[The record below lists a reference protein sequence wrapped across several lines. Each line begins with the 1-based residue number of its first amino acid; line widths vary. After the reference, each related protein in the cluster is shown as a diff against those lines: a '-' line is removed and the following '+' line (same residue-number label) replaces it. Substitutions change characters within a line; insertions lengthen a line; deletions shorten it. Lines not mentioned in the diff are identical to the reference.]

1 MKIKNTFIIITGAI
15 ISLMGIFLF
24 PLIAQGV
31 SITLNDGTV
40 INLPDTE
47 ETEEFELSQW
57 IEKEIKKKDFLSYT
71 LDISYLSPDQQKE
84 IIKYIK
90 GRADQIYLIGQYSR
104 LIEEMNVLK
113 ALALAREEDDLL
125 AESLY
130 YQGRA
135 WYRQGKDDD
144 ARQVLLQ
151 ALEKYE
157 ALQDNSGIMKVY
169 ITLAGVY
176 QSYQDLAKSE
186 EYAQKAQ
193 SLAEQLQDI
202 SGEASTSLSFG
213 IISFY
218 RGDLEKAE
226 KYFLDSCDL
235 ATQAENVEINAL
247 SLNNLAYVY
256 IERGDYQKAQQVCE
270 SSLQVSLENGFK
282 CGEFAVKLSLAR
294 IYHEVWGDSN
304 KALQYLIDGQRLA
317 REMELGYQE
326 AWVLNNMGII
336 YLDRGD
342 FENAKKV
349 LEEAEEL
356 IQLYDMPGDIG
367 VYTNLGSLYLQTNDL
382 KKAENYITRVLRLA
396 TTLNYPLS
404 VADAWMNLGVVYNNE
419 ERYKDALAAYTEAM
433 KIYEE
438 LNISPRIAALMN
450 NIASLNQHQGN
461 LELALE
467 GQLEA
472 LRIHQELSMPFD
484 LALDYGNLGTI
495 YLDLKD
501 VVKSEEY
508 FKKGL
513 KLAQK
518 LNYSYMIWYCQTGLG
533 QILLEQGKRE
543 ESLTYFKQAIDI
555 LEGLR
560 EKLTSSEM
568 KRGFFENKLLAYDLT
583 IEVLWDLGRFEEAF
597 NYTER
602 ARARSFLDI
611 LGGTMLKV
619 KDEDEEMVNHLQD
632 LETRISSLQE
642 KERQER
648 AKSAEEQNTV
658 YLEELQKILKKL
670 QQSYFQVKEDLNHYS
685 PEVASL
691 VTINPLTLDKV
702 RGILDKK
709 TILLDYYITGDR
721 ILVWVVE
728 QEGIKTKEI
737 NIKDINLNEKVD
749 EARKAFT
756 ATEEDYKYQKI
767 CKELYQIL
775 FAQIKPLT
783 GNKTTIGIIP
793 HRSLFYLPFQALMT
807 EDGKFLVDSYN
818 LFYIPSASVYS
829 YCLGKN
835 RGNQESYL
843 GFGNPSFEGENL
855 PPLPLSAEEVKIVA
869 PIFSFNN
876 VFVDKDATETKFKE
890 ICSNFDVIH
899 LSTHGLADDKRP
911 LFSVIC
917 LAKDE
922 QNDGEIRAYEVFSLN
937 LKANLVVLG
946 ACQTGLG
953 KLSEAEGL
961 VGLVRSFLY
970 AGTPTVIASLWS
982 VFDRPTMELFIKFFR
997 YWKQEGMTKVEALGR
1012 AQRELAEEY
1021 GLPVCWAGFIL
1032 IGDGR

>member
-1 MKIKNTFIIITGAI
+1 M
-15 ISLMGIFLF
+15 LLLVLF
-24 PLIAQGV
+24 PLLSQAQGI
-31 SITLNDGTV
+31 SIILNDGTL
-40 INLPDTE
+40 ISLPDTE
-47 ETEEFELSQW
+47 FEPSLW
-57 IEKEIKKKDFLSYT
+57 VENEIKKKDFLSYS
-71 LDISYLSPDQQKE
+71 LDITSLSPEQQKE
-84 IIKYIK
+84 VIKYIK
-90 GRADQIYLIGQYSR
+90 DRANQIYLIGQYSR

-113 ALALAREEDDLL
+113 ALALSTGNDNLFAD
-125 AESLY
+125 SLY

-135 WYRQGKDDD
+135 WYRQGKDDN
-144 ARQVLLQ
+144 AQQVLLQ

-169 ITLAGVY
+169 ITLAGIY

-186 EYAQKAQ
+186 EYAQLAYQ
-193 SLAEQLQDI
+193 LAEQLQDT
-202 SGEASTSLSFG
+202 SGKASTFLSFG

-282 CGEFAVKLSLAR
+282 CGEFAAKLSLAR
-294 IYHEVWGDSN
+294 LSHEAWGDSN
-304 KALQYLIDGQRLA
+304 QALQYLIDGQGLA

-326 AWVLNNMGII
+326 SWVLNNMGII

-342 FENAKKV
+342 FENARKV

-356 IQLYDMPGDIG
+356 IQLYNMPGDIG
-367 VYTNLGSLYLQTNDL
+367 VYTNLGSLFLQTNDL

-396 TTLNYPLS
+396 TNLNYPLTI
-404 VADAWMNLGVVYNNE
+404 ADAWMNLGVVYNNE
-419 ERYKDALAAYTEAM
+419 ERYKDALAAYNEAM
-433 KIYEE
+433 KIYEK
-438 LNISPRIAALMN
+438 LNIQPRIAALMN
-450 NIASLNQHQGN
+450 NIASLNQHQGS

-467 GQLEA
+467 SQLEA
-472 LRIHQELSMPFD
+472 LRIHQELNMPFD

-495 YLDLKD
+495 YLDMKE
-501 VVKSEEY
+501 VTKSEEY
-508 FKKGL
+508 FKKSL
-513 KLAQK
+513 ELAQK
-518 LNYSYMIWYCQTGLG
+518 LNYSQMIWYCQTGLG
-533 QILLEQGKRE
+533 RILLEQGKRE
-543 ESLTYFKQAIDI
+543 ESLVYFKQAIDI

-560 EKLTSSEM
+560 EKLTSAEM

-611 LGGTMLKV
+611 LGGTILKV
-619 KDEDEEMVNHLQD
+619 KDEDKEMVNRLQD
-632 LETRISSLQE
+632 LETRIVSLQE

-648 AKSAEEQNTV
+648 AKPVEEQNTA
-658 YLEELQKILKKL
+658 YLEELQKILEKL
-670 QQSYFQVKEDLNHYS
+670 QQSYLQVKEDLNYYS

-702 RGILDKK
+702 K
-709 TILLDYYITGDR
+709 TVLGEEIIFLDYYITGDR

-737 NIKDINLNEKVD
+737 SIKDINLNKKVE

-756 ATEEDYKYQKI
+756 DAKGEYDYQKI
-767 CKELYQIL
+767 CEELYRIL
-775 FAQIKPLT
+775 FTPVKTLI

-793 HRSLFYLPFQALMT
+793 HRSLFYLPFQALKG
-807 EDGKFLVDSYN
+807 EDGFLVDQYN
-818 LFYIPSASVYS
+818 LFYVPSASVYS

-843 GFGNPSFEGENL
+843 GFGNPSFEGKDL
-855 PPLPLSAEEVKIVA
+855 PSLPLSAEEVKIA
-869 PIFSFNN
+869 AQNFPYND
-876 VFVDKDATETKFKE
+876 VFIDKEATETKFKE
-890 ICSNFDVIH
+890 ICSDFDVIH
-899 LSTHGLADDKRP
+899 LSTHGLADDQRP
-911 LFSVIC
+911 LYSIIC

-922 QNDGEIRAYEVFSLN
+922 QNNGEVRAYEVFSLD
-937 LKANLVVLG
+937 LKANLVALG
-946 ACQTGLG
+946 ACETGLG

-961 VGLVRSFLY
+961 IGLVRSFLY

-982 VFDRPTMELFIKFFR
+982 VYDRPTMELFINFFK
-997 YWKQEGMTKVEALGR
+997 YWKKEGMSKVEALGR
-1012 AQRELAEEY
+1012 AQRELAKEY
-1021 GLPVCWAGFIL
+1021 GLPVAWAGFIM
-1032 IGDGR
+1032 IGDYR

>member
-1 MKIKNTFIIITGAI
+1 MVKKKNFCFTIFGIVIILTGI
-15 ISLMGIFLF
+15 ILF
-24 PLIAQGV
+24 SSFAQELK
-31 SITLNDGTV
+31 ITLNDGTI
-40 INLPDTE
+40 INLPVI
-47 ETEEFELSQW
+47 EFEPSSW
-57 IEKEIKKKDFLSYT
+57 VENEIEKKDFSHYTFDVSTLSFE
-71 LDISYLSPDQQKE
+71 QQKE
-84 IIKYIK
+84 VSDYI
-90 GRADQIYLIGQYSR
+90 RSRIDQIYLTGQYSR
-104 LIEEMNVLK
+104 LIEEMNILK
-113 ALALAREEDDLL
+113 ALALSQSNDDLL

-144 ARQVLLQ
+144 AHQVILQ

-157 ALQDNSGIMKVY
+157 NLEDNQGIMRAY
-169 ITLAGVY
+169 ITLAGIY
-176 QSYQDLAKSE
+176 QGYQDLNKSE
-186 EYAQKAQ
+186 EYAQFAYQ
-193 SLAEQLQDI
+193 LAEELQDV
-202 SGEASTSLSFG
+202 SGKASSFLNFG

-226 KYFLDSCDL
+226 KYFLDSYNL
-235 ATQAENVEINAL
+235 ATQVENVEISAL

-256 IERGDYQKAQQVCE
+256 VERGNYQKAQQVCE
-270 SSLQVSLENGFK
+270 SSLKVSLEAGFK

-294 IYHEVWGDSN
+294 LYHESWGDSN

-317 REMELGYQE
+317 REMDLGYQE

-336 YLDRGD
+336 YLDKGD

-404 VADAWMNLGVVYNNE
+404 IADAWMNLGVVYNNE
-419 ERYKDALAAYTEAM
+419 ERYKDALVAYTEAM
-433 KIYEE
+433 KIYEK
-438 LNISPRIAALMN
+438 LNIPPRVAALMN
-450 NIASLNQHQGN
+450 NIASLNQHQGS
-461 LELALE
+461 LELALKS
-467 GQLEA
+467 QLEA
-472 LRIHQELSMPFD
+472 LRIHQELNMPFD

-513 KLAQK
+513 ELAQK
-518 LNYSYMIWYCQTGLG
+518 LNYSHMIWYCQTGLG
-533 QILLEQGKRE
+533 RILLEQGKRE
-543 ESLTYFKQAIDI
+543 ESLVYFKEAIDI

-560 EKLTSSEM
+560 EKLTSTEM

-619 KDEDEEMVNHLQD
+619 KDEDEEMVSHLQD

-648 AKSAEEQNTV
+648 AKPAEEQNTA

-691 VTINPLTLDKV
+691 VTINPLNLNKV
-702 RGILDKK
+702 RGILDKEI
-709 TILLDYYITGDR
+709 ILLDYYITGDR

-756 ATEEDYKYQKI
+756 ATEEDYEYQKI

-793 HRSLFYLPFQALMT
+793 HRSLFYLPFQALMM
-807 EDGKFLVDSYN
+807 EDGKFLVDRYN

-855 PPLPLSAEEVKIVA
+855 ASLPLSVEEVKIVA
-869 PIFSFNN
+869 PIFPSNE
-876 VFVDKDATETKFKE
+876 VFVDKEATETKFKE
-890 ICSNFDVIH
+890 ICSNFDIIH
-899 LSTHGLADDKRP
+899 LSTHGLADDQRP

-917 LAKDE
+917 LSKDE

-997 YWKQEGMTKVEALGR
+997 YWKQEGISKVEALGR

>member
-1 MKIKNTFIIITGAI
+1 MIKKKNFRLVILGIVIILA
-15 ISLMGIFLF
+15 GIFLF
-24 PLIAQGV
+24 SLLAQGV

-47 ETEEFELSQW
+47 FEPSRW
-57 IEKEIKKKDFLSYT
+57 VEKEIEKKDFLSYT
-71 LDISYLSPDQQKE
+71 LDITFLSTEQQKE

-90 GRADQIYLIGQYSR
+90 ERTDQIYLTGQYSR
-104 LIEEMNVLK
+104 LIEEMNILK
-113 ALALAREEDDLL
+113 ALALSQSEDSLFAD
-125 AESLY
+125 SLY

-135 WYRQGKDDD
+135 WYRQGKDDE
-144 ARQVLLQ
+144 AHQVLLQ
-151 ALEKYE
+151 ALEKYK
-157 ALQDNSGIMKVY
+157 ALQDNQNIMKVY

-176 QSYQDLAKSE
+176 QSYQDLNKSE
-186 EYAQKAQ
+186 EYAQKAL
-193 SLAEQLQDI
+193 SLAEQLQDT
-202 SGEASTSLSFG
+202 SGKASSFLSFG

-218 RGDLEKAE
+218 RGDLKKAE
-226 KYFLDSCDL
+226 KYFLDSCNL
-235 ATQAENVEINAL
+235 VAQAENVEIIAL

-256 IERGDYQKAQQVCE
+256 VERGDYQKAQQICE
-270 SSLQVSLENGFK
+270 SSLEISLEAGFK

-294 IYHEVWGDSN
+294 LYHEAWGDSN
-304 KALQYLIDGQRLA
+304 IALQYLIDAQKLA
-317 REMELGYQE
+317 REMDLGYQE

-336 YLDRGD
+336 YLDKGD

-367 VYTNLGSLYLQTNDL
+367 IYTNLGSLYLQTNDL
-382 KKAENYITRVLRLA
+382 KRAENYINRVLRLA
-396 TTLNYPLS
+396 TTLNYPLTI
-404 VADAWMNLGVVYNNE
+404 ADAWMNLGVVYNNE
-419 ERYKDALAAYTEAM
+419 ERYKDAISAYNEAM

-438 LNISPRIAALMN
+438 LGINPRIAALMN
-450 NIASLNQHQGN
+450 NIATLNQHQGN
-461 LELALE
+461 LELALKA
-467 GQLEA
+467 QLEA
-472 LRIHQELSMPFD
+472 LKIHQELNIPFD

-495 YLDLKD
+495 YLDMKD
-501 VVKSEEY
+501 VTKSEEY
-508 FKKGL
+508 FRKSL
-513 KLAQK
+513 ELAQK
-518 LNYSYMIWYCQTGLG
+518 LNYSHMIWYCQTGLG
-533 QILLEQGKRE
+533 RILLEQGKRE

-555 LEGLR
+555 LERLR

-583 IEVLWDLGRFEEAF
+583 VEVLWDLGQFEEAF

-611 LGGTMLKV
+611 LGGAILKV
-619 KDEDEEMVNHLQD
+619 KDEDKEMVSRLQD

-648 AKSAEEQNTV
+648 AKPAEEQKTA

-670 QQSYFQVKEDLNHYS
+670 QQSYFQVKEDLNYYS

-691 VTINPLTLDKV
+691 VTINPLTLDKI
-702 RGILDKK
+702 RGVLNKEIV
-709 TILLDYYITGDR
+709 LLDYYITGDR

-737 NIKDINLNEKVD
+737 SIKDINLNKKIE
-749 EARKAFT
+749 EARKAFIT
-756 ATEEDYKYQKI
+756 TEGDYDYQKI
-767 CKELYQIL
+767 CEELYRIL
-775 FAQIKPLT
+775 FAPIKVLIRD
-783 GNKTTIGIIP
+783 KTIIGVIP
-793 HRSLFYLPFQALMT
+793 HRGLFYLPFQALKG
-807 EDGKFLVDSYN
+807 EDGFLVKRYN

-835 RGNQESYL
+835 RGNQDSYL
-843 GFGNPSFEGENL
+843 GFGNPSFEGTDL
-855 PPLPLSAEEVKIVA
+855 LSLPLSAEEVKIVA
-869 PIFSFNN
+869 RSFPYND
-876 VFVDKDATETKFKE
+876 VFIDKEATETKFKE

-899 LSTHGLADDKRP
+899 LSTHGLADDQRP

-922 QNDGEIRAYEVFSLN
+922 QNDGEVRAYEVFSLN
-937 LKANLVVLG
+937 LKANLVALG
-946 ACQTGLG
+946 ACETGLG

-970 AGTPTVIASLWS
+970 AGTPTVMASLWS
-982 VFDRPTMELFIKFFR
+982 VYDRPTMELFINFFK
-997 YWKQEGMTKVEALGR
+997 YWKQEGMSKVAALGR

-1021 GLPVCWAGFIL
+1021 GHPVAWAGFIL
-1032 IGDGR
+1032 IGDYR

>member
-1 MKIKNTFIIITGAI
+1 MKNKNTFIFTTVVI
-15 ISLMGIFLF
+15 ISLMGLFLF

-31 SITLNDGTV
+31 SVTLYDGTV

-47 ETEEFELSQW
+47 FEPSRW
-57 IEKEIKKKDFLSYT
+57 VEKEIEKKDFLSYAS
-71 LDISYLSPDQQKE
+71 DIVSLSPDQQKE
-84 IIKYIK
+84 VIKYIK
-90 GRADQIYLIGQYSR
+90 GRADQIYLTGQYSR
-104 LIEEMNVLK
+104 LIKEMNILK
-113 ALALAREEDDLL
+113 ALAVSQGNDDLV

-144 ARQVLLQ
+144 ARQVTLQ
-151 ALEKYE
+151 ALEKYKNLE
-157 ALQDNSGIMKVY
+157 DNQGIMRAF
-169 ITLAGVY
+169 ITLASIY
-176 QSYQDLAKSE
+176 QSYQDLNKSE
-186 EYAQKAQ
+186 EYTQLAYQ
-193 SLAEQLQDI
+193 LAEQLQDI
-202 SGEASTSLSFG
+202 SGKASSFLSFG

-218 RGDLEKAE
+218 KGDLEKAE
-226 KYFLDSCDL
+226 KYFLDSCNL
-235 ATQAENVEINAL
+235 ATQVENVEISAL

-256 IERGDYQKAQQVCE
+256 VERGNYQKAQQVCE
-270 SSLQVSLENGFK
+270 SSLQLSLEAGFK

-294 IYHEVWGDSN
+294 LYHESWGDSN
-304 KALQYLIDGQRLA
+304 QALQYLTDGQILA
-317 REMELGYQE
+317 REMGLGYQE
-326 AWVLNNMGII
+326 AWVLNNIGII
-336 YLDRGD
+336 YLDKGD

-419 ERYKDALAAYTEAM
+419 ERYKDALASYTEAM

-450 NIASLNQHQGN
+450 NNASLNQHQGN
-461 LELALE
+461 LEIALE
-467 GQLEA
+467 SQLEA

-533 QILLEQGKRE
+533 RILLEQGKRE

-597 NYTER
+597 NYSER

-619 KDEDEEMVNHLQD
+619 KDKDKEMISHLQD
-632 LETRISSLQE
+632 LETRITSLQE

-648 AKSAEEQNTV
+648 AKPAEEQNTA
-658 YLEELQKILKKL
+658 YLEELKKILKKL

-691 VTINPLTLDKV
+691 VTINPLTLNKI
-702 RGILDKK
+702 RGILDKEI
-709 TILLDYYITGDR
+709 ILLDYYITGDR

-728 QEGIKTKEI
+728 REGIKTKEI
-737 NIKDINLNEKVD
+737 SIKDINLSQKIK
-749 EARKAFT
+749 EARKAFNV
-756 ATEEDYKYQKI
+756 TEKDYDYQKV

-775 FAQIKPLT
+775 FAQIKPLI

-793 HRSLFYLPFQALMT
+793 HRSLFYLPFQALMM
-807 EDGKFLVDSYN
+807 EDGKFLVDQYN

-843 GFGNPSFEGENL
+843 GFGNPYFGEEGS
-855 PPLPLSAEEVKIVA
+855 PPLPFSSEEVKIVA
-869 PIFSFNN
+869 RNFPYKD
-876 VFVDKDATETKFKE
+876 VFVDKEATETKFKE
-890 ICSNFDVIH
+890 ICSDFDVIH
-899 LSTHGLADDKRP
+899 LSTHGLADDQRP
-911 LFSVIC
+911 LFSIIC

-922 QNDGEIRAYEVFSLN
+922 QNDGDVRAYEVFSLN

-961 VGLVRSFLY
+961 VGLTRSFLY
-970 AGTPTVIASLWS
+970 TGTPTVIASLWS
-982 VFDRPTMELFIKFFR
+982 VIDRPTMELFIKFFG
-997 YWKQEGMTKVEALGR
+997 YWKQEGMTKVEALSR

-1021 GLPVCWAGFIL
+1021 GLPVFWAGFIL
-1032 IGDGR
+1032 IGDDRW

>member
-1 MKIKNTFIIITGAI
+1 LVKKKNFCFTIFGIVIILTGI
-15 ISLMGIFLF
+15 ILF
-24 PLIAQGV
+24 SSFAQELK
-31 SITLNDGTV
+31 ITLNDGTI
-40 INLPDTE
+40 INLPVI
-47 ETEEFELSQW
+47 EFEPSSW
-57 IEKEIKKKDFLSYT
+57 VENEIEKKDFSHYT
-71 LDISYLSPDQQKE
+71 LSVSTLSFDQQKE
-84 IIKYIK
+84 VSDYIQS
-90 GRADQIYLIGQYSR
+90 RIDQIYLTGQYSR
-104 LIEEMNVLK
+104 LIEEMNILK
-113 ALALAREEDDLL
+113 ALALSQSNDDLL

-144 ARQVLLQ
+144 AHQVILQ

-157 ALQDNSGIMKVY
+157 NLEDNQGIMRAY
-169 ITLAGVY
+169 ITLAGIY
-176 QSYQDLAKSE
+176 QGYQDLNKSE
-186 EYAQKAQ
+186 EYAQFAYQ
-193 SLAEQLQDI
+193 LAEELQDV
-202 SGEASTSLSFG
+202 SGKASSFLNFG

-226 KYFLDSCDL
+226 KYFLDSYNL
-235 ATQAENVEINAL
+235 ATQVENVEISAL

-256 IERGDYQKAQQVCE
+256 VERGNYQKAQQVCE
-270 SSLQVSLENGFK
+270 SSLKVSLEAGFK

-294 IYHEVWGDSN
+294 LYHESWGDSN

-317 REMELGYQE
+317 REMDLGYQE

-336 YLDRGD
+336 YLDKGD

-404 VADAWMNLGVVYNNE
+404 IADAWMNLGVVYNNE
-419 ERYKDALAAYTEAM
+419 ERYKDALVAYTEAM
-433 KIYEE
+433 KIYEK
-438 LNISPRIAALMN
+438 LNIPPRVAALMN
-450 NIASLNQHQGN
+450 NIASLNQHQGS
-461 LELALE
+461 LELALKS
-467 GQLEA
+467 QLEA
-472 LRIHQELSMPFD
+472 LRIHQELNMPFD

-513 KLAQK
+513 ELAQK
-518 LNYSYMIWYCQTGLG
+518 LNYSHMIWYCQTGLG
-533 QILLEQGKRE
+533 RILLEQGKRE
-543 ESLTYFKQAIDI
+543 ESLVYFKEAIDI

-560 EKLTSSEM
+560 EKLTSTEM

-619 KDEDEEMVNHLQD
+619 KDEDEEMVSHLQD

-648 AKSAEEQNTV
+648 AKPAEEQNTA

-691 VTINPLTLDKV
+691 VTINPLNLNKV
-702 RGILDKK
+702 RGILDKEI
-709 TILLDYYITGDR
+709 ILLDYYITGDR

-756 ATEEDYKYQKI
+756 ATEEDYEYQKI

-793 HRSLFYLPFQALMT
+793 HRSLFYLPFQALMM
-807 EDGKFLVDSYN
+807 EDGKFLVDRYN

-855 PPLPLSAEEVKIVA
+855 ASLPLSVEEVKIVA
-869 PIFSFNN
+869 PIFPSNE
-876 VFVDKDATETKFKE
+876 VFVDKEATETKFKE
-890 ICSNFDVIH
+890 ICSNFDIIH
-899 LSTHGLADDKRP
+899 LSTHGLADDQRP

-917 LAKDE
+917 LSKDE

-997 YWKQEGMTKVEALGR
+997 YWKQEGISKVEALGR

>member
-1 MKIKNTFIIITGAI
+1 MKIKNTFIIIIGAI

-31 SITLNDGTV
+31 SVTLNDGTV
-40 INLPDTE
+40 VNLADTE
-47 ETEEFELSQW
+47 FESSQW
-57 IEKEIKKKDFLSYT
+57 VEKEIEKENFLSYT
-71 LDISYLSPDQQKE
+71 SDIVSLSPEQQKE
-84 IIKYIK
+84 VIKYIK

-151 ALEKYE
+151 ALEKYDT
-157 ALQDNSGIMKVY
+157 LQDNSGIMKVY
-169 ITLAGVY
+169 ITLAGIY
-176 QSYQDLAKSE
+176 QSYQDLNKSE

-737 NIKDINLNEKVD
+737 NIKDINLNQKVD

-756 ATEEDYKYQKI
+756 DAKGEYDYQRI
-767 CKELYQIL
+767 CEELYRIL
-775 FAQIKPLT
+775 FTPVKTLI

-793 HRSLFYLPFQALMT
+793 HRSLFYLPFQALKG
-807 EDGKFLVDSYN
+807 EDGFLVDQYN
-818 LFYIPSASVYS
+818 LFYVPSASVYS

-843 GFGNPSFEGENL
+843 GFGNPSFEGKDL
-855 PPLPLSAEEVKIVA
+855 PSLPLSAEEVKIA
-869 PIFSFNN
+869 AQNFPYND
-876 VFVDKDATETKFKE
+876 VFIDKEATETKFKE
-890 ICSNFDVIH
+890 ICSDFDVIH
-899 LSTHGLADDKRP
+899 LSTHGLADDQRP
-911 LFSVIC
+911 LYSMIC

-922 QNDGEIRAYEVFSLN
+922 KNNGEVRAYEVFSLD
-937 LKANLVVLG
+937 LKANLVALG
-946 ACQTGLG
+946 ACETGLG

-961 VGLVRSFLY
+961 IGLVRSFLY

-982 VFDRPTMELFIKFFR
+982 VYDRPTMELFINFFK
-997 YWKQEGMTKVEALGR
+997 YWKKEGMTKVEALGR
-1012 AQRELAEEY
+1012 AQRELAQEY
-1021 GLPVCWAGFIL
+1021 GLPVAWAGFIM
-1032 IGDGR
+1032 IGDYR

>member
-1 MKIKNTFIIITGAI
+1 MNKSTFIIITRI
-15 ISLMGIFLF
+15 IFSLLLLVLF
-24 PLIAQGV
+24 PLLSQAQGI
-31 SITLNDGTV
+31 SIILNDGTL
-40 INLPDTE
+40 ISLPDTE
-47 ETEEFELSQW
+47 FEPSLW
-57 IEKEIKKKDFLSYT
+57 VENEIKKKDFLSYS
-71 LDISYLSPDQQKE
+71 LDITSLSPEQQKE
-84 IIKYIK
+84 VIKYIK
-90 GRADQIYLIGQYSR
+90 DRANQIYLIGQYSR

-113 ALALAREEDDLL
+113 ALALSTGNDNLFAD
-125 AESLY
+125 SLY

-135 WYRQGKDDD
+135 WYRQGKDDN
-144 ARQVLLQ
+144 AQQVLLQ

-169 ITLAGVY
+169 ITLAGIY

-186 EYAQKAQ
+186 EYAQLAYQ
-193 SLAEQLQDI
+193 LAEQLQDT
-202 SGEASTSLSFG
+202 SGKASTFLSFG

-282 CGEFAVKLSLAR
+282 CGEFAAKLSLAR
-294 IYHEVWGDSN
+294 LSHEAWGDSN
-304 KALQYLIDGQRLA
+304 QALQYLIDGQGLA

-326 AWVLNNMGII
+326 SWVLNNMGII

-342 FENAKKV
+342 FENARKV

-356 IQLYDMPGDIG
+356 IQLYNMPGDIG
-367 VYTNLGSLYLQTNDL
+367 VYTNLGSLFLQTNDL

-396 TTLNYPLS
+396 TNLNYPLTI
-404 VADAWMNLGVVYNNE
+404 ADAWMNLGVVYNNE
-419 ERYKDALAAYTEAM
+419 ERYKDALAAYNEAM
-433 KIYEE
+433 KIYEK
-438 LNISPRIAALMN
+438 LNIQPRIAALMN
-450 NIASLNQHQGN
+450 NIATLNQHQGY

-467 GQLEA
+467 SQLEA
-472 LRIHQELSMPFD
+472 LRIHQELNMPFD

-495 YLDLKD
+495 YLDMKE
-501 VVKSEEY
+501 VTKSEEY
-508 FKKGL
+508 FKKSL
-513 KLAQK
+513 ELAQK
-518 LNYSYMIWYCQTGLG
+518 LNYSQMIWYCQTGLG
-533 QILLEQGKRE
+533 RILLEQGKRE
-543 ESLTYFKQAIDI
+543 ESLVYFKQAIDI

-560 EKLTSSEM
+560 EKLTSAEM

-611 LGGTMLKV
+611 LGGTILKV
-619 KDEDEEMVNHLQD
+619 KDEDKEMVNRLQD
-632 LETRISSLQE
+632 LETRIVSLQE

-648 AKSAEEQNTV
+648 AKPVEEQNTA
-658 YLEELQKILKKL
+658 YLEELQKILEKL
-670 QQSYFQVKEDLNHYS
+670 QQSYLQVKEDLNYYS

-702 RGILDKK
+702 K
-709 TILLDYYITGDR
+709 TVLGEEIIFLDYYITGDR

-737 NIKDINLNEKVD
+737 SIKDINLNKKVE

-756 ATEEDYKYQKI
+756 DAKGEYDYQKI
-767 CKELYQIL
+767 CEELYRIL
-775 FAQIKPLT
+775 FTPVKTLI

-793 HRSLFYLPFQALMT
+793 HRSLFYLPFQALKG
-807 EDGKFLVDSYN
+807 EDGFLVDQYN
-818 LFYIPSASVYS
+818 LFYVPSASVYS

-843 GFGNPSFEGENL
+843 GFGNPSFEGKDL
-855 PPLPLSAEEVKIVA
+855 PSLPLSAEEVKIA
-869 PIFSFNN
+869 AQNFPYND
-876 VFVDKDATETKFKE
+876 VFIDKEATETKFKE
-890 ICSNFDVIH
+890 ICSDFDVIH
-899 LSTHGLADDKRP
+899 LSTHGLADDQRP
-911 LFSVIC
+911 LYSIIC

-922 QNDGEIRAYEVFSLN
+922 QNNGEVRAYEVFSLD
-937 LKANLVVLG
+937 LKANLVALG
-946 ACQTGLG
+946 ACETGLG

-961 VGLVRSFLY
+961 IGLVRSFLY

-982 VFDRPTMELFIKFFR
+982 VYDRPTMELFINFFK
-997 YWKQEGMTKVEALGR
+997 YWKKEGMSKVEALGR
-1012 AQRELAEEY
+1012 AQRELAKEY
-1021 GLPVCWAGFIL
+1021 GLPVAWAGFIM
-1032 IGDGR
+1032 IGDYR

>member
-1 MKIKNTFIIITGAI
+1 LVKKKNFCFTIFGIVIILTGI
-15 ISLMGIFLF
+15 ILF
-24 PLIAQGV
+24 SSFAQELK
-31 SITLNDGTV
+31 ITLNDGTI
-40 INLPDTE
+40 INLPVI
-47 ETEEFELSQW
+47 EFEPSSW
-57 IEKEIKKKDFLSYT
+57 VENEIEKKDFSHYTFDVSTLSFE
-71 LDISYLSPDQQKE
+71 QQKE
-84 IIKYIK
+84 VSDYI
-90 GRADQIYLIGQYSR
+90 RSRIDQIYLTGQYSR
-104 LIEEMNVLK
+104 LIEEMNILK
-113 ALALAREEDDLL
+113 ALALSQSNDDLL

-144 ARQVLLQ
+144 AHQVILQ

-157 ALQDNSGIMKVY
+157 NLEDNQGIMRAY
-169 ITLAGVY
+169 ITLAGIY
-176 QSYQDLAKSE
+176 QGYQDLNKSE
-186 EYAQKAQ
+186 EYAQFAYQ
-193 SLAEQLQDI
+193 LAEELQDV
-202 SGEASTSLSFG
+202 SGKASSFLNFG

-226 KYFLDSCDL
+226 KYFLDSYNL
-235 ATQAENVEINAL
+235 ATQVENVEISAL

-256 IERGDYQKAQQVCE
+256 VERGNYQKAQQVCE
-270 SSLQVSLENGFK
+270 SSLKVSLEAGFK

-294 IYHEVWGDSN
+294 LYHESWGDSN

-317 REMELGYQE
+317 REMDLGYQE

-336 YLDRGD
+336 YLDKGD

-404 VADAWMNLGVVYNNE
+404 IADAWMNLGVVYNNE
-419 ERYKDALAAYTEAM
+419 ERYKDALVAYTEAM
-433 KIYEE
+433 KIYEK
-438 LNISPRIAALMN
+438 LNIPPRVAALMN
-450 NIASLNQHQGN
+450 NIASLNQHQGS
-461 LELALE
+461 LELALKS
-467 GQLEA
+467 QLEA
-472 LRIHQELSMPFD
+472 LRIHQELNMPFD

-513 KLAQK
+513 ELAQK
-518 LNYSYMIWYCQTGLG
+518 LNYSHMIWYCQTGLG
-533 QILLEQGKRE
+533 RILLEQGKRE
-543 ESLTYFKQAIDI
+543 ESLVYFKEAIDI

-560 EKLTSSEM
+560 EKLTSTEM

-619 KDEDEEMVNHLQD
+619 KDEDEEMVSHLQD

-648 AKSAEEQNTV
+648 AKPAEEQNTA

-691 VTINPLTLDKV
+691 VTINPLNLNKV
-702 RGILDKK
+702 RGILDKEI
-709 TILLDYYITGDR
+709 ILLDYYITGDR

-756 ATEEDYKYQKI
+756 ATEEDYEYQKI

-793 HRSLFYLPFQALMT
+793 HRSLFYLPFQALMM
-807 EDGKFLVDSYN
+807 EDGKFLVDRYN

-855 PPLPLSAEEVKIVA
+855 ASLPLSVEEVKIVA
-869 PIFSFNN
+869 PIFPSNE
-876 VFVDKDATETKFKE
+876 VFVDKEATETKFKE
-890 ICSNFDVIH
+890 ICSNFDIIH
-899 LSTHGLADDKRP
+899 LSTHGLADDQRP

-917 LAKDE
+917 LSKDE

-997 YWKQEGMTKVEALGR
+997 YWKQEGISKVEALGR

>member
-1 MKIKNTFIIITGAI
+1 M
-15 ISLMGIFLF
+15 LLLVLF
-24 PLIAQGV
+24 PLLSQAQGV
-31 SITLNDGTV
+31 SIILNDGTL
-40 INLPDTE
+40 ISLPDTE
-47 ETEEFELSQW
+47 FEPSLW
-57 IEKEIKKKDFLSYT
+57 VENEIKKKDFLSYS
-71 LDISYLSPDQQKE
+71 LDITSLSPEQQKE
-84 IIKYIK
+84 VIKYIK
-90 GRADQIYLIGQYSR
+90 DRANQIYLIGQYSR

-113 ALALAREEDDLL
+113 ALALSTGNDNLFAD
-125 AESLY
+125 SLY

-135 WYRQGKDDD
+135 WYRQGKDDN
-144 ARQVLLQ
+144 AQQVLLQ

-169 ITLAGVY
+169 ITLAGIY

-186 EYAQKAQ
+186 EYAQLAYQ
-193 SLAEQLQDI
+193 LAEQLQDT
-202 SGEASTSLSFG
+202 SGKASTFLSFG

-282 CGEFAVKLSLAR
+282 CGEFAAKLSLAR
-294 IYHEVWGDSN
+294 LSHEAWGDSN
-304 KALQYLIDGQRLA
+304 QALQYLIDGQGLA

-326 AWVLNNMGII
+326 SWVLNNMGII

-342 FENAKKV
+342 FENARKV

-356 IQLYDMPGDIG
+356 IQLYNMPGDIG
-367 VYTNLGSLYLQTNDL
+367 VYTNLGSLFLQTNDL

-396 TTLNYPLS
+396 TNLNYPLTI
-404 VADAWMNLGVVYNNE
+404 ADAWMNLGVVYNNE
-419 ERYKDALAAYTEAM
+419 ERYKDALAAYNEAM
-433 KIYEE
+433 KIYEK
-438 LNISPRIAALMN
+438 LNIQPRIAALMN
-450 NIASLNQHQGN
+450 NIASLNQHQGS

-467 GQLEA
+467 SQLEA
-472 LRIHQELSMPFD
+472 LRIHQELNMPFD

-495 YLDLKD
+495 YLDMKE
-501 VVKSEEY
+501 VTKSEEY
-508 FKKGL
+508 FKKSL
-513 KLAQK
+513 ELAQK
-518 LNYSYMIWYCQTGLG
+518 LNYSQMIWYCQTGLG
-533 QILLEQGKRE
+533 RILLEQGKRE
-543 ESLTYFKQAIDI
+543 ESLVYFKQAIDI

-560 EKLTSSEM
+560 EKLTSAEM

-611 LGGTMLKV
+611 LGGTILKV
-619 KDEDEEMVNHLQD
+619 KDEDKEMVNRLQD
-632 LETRISSLQE
+632 LETRIVSLQE

-648 AKSAEEQNTV
+648 AKPVEEQNTA
-658 YLEELQKILKKL
+658 YLEELQKILEKL
-670 QQSYFQVKEDLNHYS
+670 QQSYLQVKEDLNYYS

-702 RGILDKK
+702 K
-709 TILLDYYITGDR
+709 TVLGEEIIFLDYYITGDR

-737 NIKDINLNEKVD
+737 SIKDINLNKKVE

-756 ATEEDYKYQKI
+756 DAKGEYDYQKI
-767 CKELYQIL
+767 CEELYRIL
-775 FAQIKPLT
+775 FTPVKTLI

-793 HRSLFYLPFQALMT
+793 HRSLFYLPFQALKG
-807 EDGKFLVDSYN
+807 EDGFLVDQYN
-818 LFYIPSASVYS
+818 LFYVPSASVYS

-843 GFGNPSFEGENL
+843 GFGNPSFEGKDL
-855 PPLPLSAEEVKIVA
+855 PSLPLSAEEVKIA
-869 PIFSFNN
+869 AQNFPCND
-876 VFVDKDATETKFKE
+876 VFIDKEATETKFKE
-890 ICSNFDVIH
+890 ICSDFDVIH
-899 LSTHGLADDKRP
+899 LSTHGLADDQRP
-911 LFSVIC
+911 LYSIIC

-922 QNDGEIRAYEVFSLN
+922 QNNGEVRAYEVFSLD
-937 LKANLVVLG
+937 LKANLVALG
-946 ACQTGLG
+946 ACETGLG

-961 VGLVRSFLY
+961 IGLVRSFLY

-982 VFDRPTMELFIKFFR
+982 VYDRPTMELFINFFK
-997 YWKQEGMTKVEALGR
+997 YWKKEGMTKVEALGR
-1012 AQRELAEEY
+1012 AQRELAKEY
-1021 GLPVCWAGFIL
+1021 GLPVAWAGFIM
-1032 IGDGR
+1032 IGDYR

>member
-1 MKIKNTFIIITGAI
+1 MENRNTFTIFTGIIIGLI
-15 ISLMGIFLF
+15 GLLLF
-24 PLIAQGV
+24 PLLAQGV

-40 INLPDTE
+40 INLPDTD
-47 ETEEFELSQW
+47 FEPSRW
-57 IEKEIKKKDFLSYT
+57 VEKEIEKKDFLSYT
-71 LDISYLSPDQQKE
+71 LDITLLSPGQQKE

-90 GRADQIYLIGQYSR
+90 GRADQIYLTGQYSC
-104 LIEEMNVLK
+104 LVEEMDILK
-113 ALALAREEDDLL
+113 ALALAQSEDSLFAD
-125 AESLY
+125 SLY

-135 WYRQGKDDD
+135 WYRQGKDDK
-144 ARQVLLQ
+144 AHQVLLQ
-151 ALEKYE
+151 ALEKYK
-157 ALQDNSGIMKVY
+157 ALQNTQGIMKVY
-169 ITLAGVY
+169 NALAGIY
-176 QSYQDLAKSE
+176 QSYQDLNKSE
-186 EYAQKAQ
+186 EYAQLAYQ
-193 SLAEQLQDI
+193 LAEQLQDI
-202 SGEASTSLSFG
+202 SGKASASLSFG
-213 IISFY
+213 VISFY

-226 KYFLDSCDL
+226 KYFLDSCKL
-235 ATQAENVEINAL
+235 AAQIENTEVAAL
-247 SLNNLAYVY
+247 SLNNLAYIF
-256 IERGDYQKAQQVCE
+256 IEKGEYQKAQQVCE
-270 SSLQVSLENGFK
+270 SSLQISLEGGFK

-294 IYHEVWGDSN
+294 LYHETWGDSN
-304 KALQYLIDGQRLA
+304 QALQYLIDCQRLA

-336 YLDRGD
+336 YLDKGD

-382 KKAENYITRVLRLA
+382 KRAENYITRVLRLA
-396 TTLNYPLS
+396 TTLNYPLTI
-404 VADAWMNLGVVYNNE
+404 ADAWMNLGVVYNNE

-438 LNISPRIAALMN
+438 LNVQPRIAALMN
-450 NIASLNQHQGN
+450 NFASLNQHLGN

-467 GQLEA
+467 SQLEA
-472 LRIHQELSMPFD
+472 LRIHQELNMPFD
-484 LALDYGNLGTI
+484 LTLDYGNLGTI
-495 YLDLKD
+495 YLDMKD
-501 VVKSEEY
+501 VTKSEEY
-508 FKKGL
+508 FRKGL
-513 KLAQK
+513 ELAQK
-518 LNYSYMIWYCQTGLG
+518 LNYSHMIWYCQTGLG
-533 QILLEQGKRE
+533 RILLEQGKRK
-543 ESLTYFKQAIDI
+543 ESLTYFKEAIDI

-568 KRGFFENKLLAYDLT
+568 KRGFFENKVLAYDLT
-583 IEVLWDLGRFEEAF
+583 VEVLWDLGRFEEAF

-619 KDEDEEMVNHLQD
+619 KDEDKEMVSRLQD
-632 LETRISSLQE
+632 LETRITSLQE

-648 AKSAEEQNTV
+648 AKPAEEQNSA

-670 QQSYFQVKEDLNHYS
+670 QQNYFQVKDDLSYYS

-691 VTINPLTLDKV
+691 VTVNPLTLDKV
-702 RGILDKK
+702 RTVLGEEI
-709 TILLDYYITGDR
+709 IFLDYYISGDR

-737 NIKDINLNEKVD
+737 SIKDINLDKKIE

-756 ATEEDYKYQKI
+756 TTERDYNYQKI

-775 FAQIKPLT
+775 FAPVKDLI
-783 GNKTTIGIIP
+783 GDKTTIGIIP
-793 HRSLFYLPFQALMT
+793 HRSLFYLPFQALKG
-807 EDGKFLVDSYN
+807 EEEFLVDRYN
-818 LFYIPSASVYS
+818 LFYVPSASVYS
-829 YCLGKN
+829 YCLSKN
-835 RGNQESYL
+835 KENKESYL
-843 GFGNPSFEGENL
+843 GFGNPSFEGKNL
-855 PPLPLSAEEVKIVA
+855 APLPLAAEEVKIVA
-869 PIFSFNN
+869 RSFSYND
-876 VFVDKDATETKFKE
+876 VFIDKEATETKFKE

-899 LSTHGLADDKRP
+899 LSTHGLADDQRP

-937 LKANLVVLG
+937 LKANLVALG
-946 ACQTGLG
+946 ACESGLG

-970 AGTPTVIASLWS
+970 AGAPTVIASLWS
-982 VFDRPTMELFIKFFR
+982 VYDRPTMELFINFFK
-997 YWKQEGMTKVEALGR
+997 YWKQEGMSKVEALGR

-1021 GLPVCWAGFIL
+1021 GLPVAWAGFIL
-1032 IGDGR
+1032 IGDYR

>member
-1 MKIKNTFIIITGAI
+1 MNKSTFIIITRI
-15 ISLMGIFLF
+15 IFSLLLLVLF
-24 PLIAQGV
+24 PLLSQAQGI
-31 SITLNDGTV
+31 SIILNDGTL
-40 INLPDTE
+40 ISLPDTE
-47 ETEEFELSQW
+47 FEPSLW
-57 IEKEIKKKDFLSYT
+57 VENEIKKKDFLSYS
-71 LDISYLSPDQQKE
+71 LDITSLSPEQQKE
-84 IIKYIK
+84 VIKYIK
-90 GRADQIYLIGQYSR
+90 DRANQIYLIGQYSR

-113 ALALAREEDDLL
+113 ALALSTGNDNLFAD
-125 AESLY
+125 SLY

-135 WYRQGKDDD
+135 WYRQGKDDN
-144 ARQVLLQ
+144 AQQVLLQ

-169 ITLAGVY
+169 ITLAGIY

-186 EYAQKAQ
+186 EYAQLAYQ
-193 SLAEQLQDI
+193 LAEQLQDT
-202 SGEASTSLSFG
+202 SGKASTFLSFG

-282 CGEFAVKLSLAR
+282 CGEFAAKLSLAR
-294 IYHEVWGDSN
+294 LSHEAWGDSN
-304 KALQYLIDGQRLA
+304 QALQYLIDGQGLA

-326 AWVLNNMGII
+326 SWVLNNMGII

-342 FENAKKV
+342 FENARKV

-356 IQLYDMPGDIG
+356 IQLYNMPGDIG
-367 VYTNLGSLYLQTNDL
+367 VYTNLGSLFLQTNDL
-382 KKAENYITRVLRLA
+382 KRAENYITRVLRLA
-396 TTLNYPLS
+396 TNLNYPLTI
-404 VADAWMNLGVVYNNE
+404 ADAWMNLGVVYNNE
-419 ERYKDALAAYTEAM
+419 ERYKDALAAYNKAM
-433 KIYEE
+433 KIYEK
-438 LNISPRIAALMN
+438 LNIQPRIAALMN
-450 NIASLNQHQGN
+450 NIASLNQHQGS

-467 GQLEA
+467 SQLEA
-472 LRIHQELSMPFD
+472 LRIHQELNMPFD

-495 YLDLKD
+495 YLDMKE
-501 VVKSEEY
+501 VTKSEEY
-508 FKKGL
+508 FKKSL
-513 KLAQK
+513 ELAQK
-518 LNYSYMIWYCQTGLG
+518 LNYSQMIWYCQTGLG
-533 QILLEQGKRE
+533 RILLEQGKRE
-543 ESLTYFKQAIDI
+543 ESLVYFKQAIDI

-560 EKLTSSEM
+560 EKLTSAEM

-611 LGGTMLKV
+611 LGGTILKV
-619 KDEDEEMVNHLQD
+619 KDEDKEMVNRLQD
-632 LETRISSLQE
+632 LETRIVSLQE

-648 AKSAEEQNTV
+648 AKPVEEQNTA
-658 YLEELQKILKKL
+658 YLEELQKILEKL
-670 QQSYFQVKEDLNHYS
+670 QQSYLQVKEDLNYYS

-702 RGILDKK
+702 K
-709 TILLDYYITGDR
+709 TVLGEEIIFLDYYITGDR

-737 NIKDINLNEKVD
+737 SIKDINLNKKVE

-756 ATEEDYKYQKI
+756 DAKGEYDYQKI
-767 CKELYQIL
+767 CEELYRIL
-775 FAQIKPLT
+775 FTPVKTLI

-793 HRSLFYLPFQALMT
+793 HRSLFYLPFQALKG
-807 EDGKFLVDSYN
+807 EDGFLVDQYN
-818 LFYIPSASVYS
+818 LFYVPSASVYS

-843 GFGNPSFEGENL
+843 GFGNPSFEGKDL
-855 PPLPLSAEEVKIVA
+855 PSLPLSAEEVKIA
-869 PIFSFNN
+869 AQNFPYND
-876 VFVDKDATETKFKE
+876 VFIDKEATETKFKE
-890 ICSNFDVIH
+890 ICSDFDVIH
-899 LSTHGLADDKRP
+899 LSTHGLADDQRP
-911 LFSVIC
+911 LYSIIC

-922 QNDGEIRAYEVFSLN
+922 QNNGEVRAYEVFSLD
-937 LKANLVVLG
+937 LKANLVALG
-946 ACQTGLG
+946 ACETGLG

-961 VGLVRSFLY
+961 IGLVRSFLY

-982 VFDRPTMELFIKFFR
+982 VYDRPTMELFINFFK
-997 YWKQEGMTKVEALGR
+997 YWKKEGMSKVEALGR
-1012 AQRELAEEY
+1012 AQRELAKEY
-1021 GLPVCWAGFIL
+1021 GLPVAWAGFIM
-1032 IGDGR
+1032 IGDYR

>member
-1 MKIKNTFIIITGAI
+1 MKNKNTFIIITGVI

-24 PLIAQGV
+24 PLLAQGV

-40 INLPDTE
+40 VEIL
-47 ETEEFELSQW
+47 ETEFDAATW
-57 IEKEIKKKDFLSYT
+57 VEKEIEKKDSSHYT
-71 LDISYLSPDQQKE
+71 LDITSLSPEQQKE

-90 GRADQIYLIGQYSR
+90 DRAEQIYLTGQYSR

-113 ALALAREEDDLL
+113 ALALSTGDDNLL
-125 AESLY
+125 ANSLY

-135 WYRQGKDDD
+135 WYRQGKDDN
-144 ARQVLLQ
+144 AQQVLLQ

-169 ITLAGVY
+169 ITLAGIY

-186 EYAQKAQ
+186 EYAQLAYQ
-193 SLAEQLQDI
+193 LAEQLQDT
-202 SGEASTSLSFG
+202 SGEASTFLSFG

-226 KYFLDSCDL
+226 KYFLDSCNL
-235 ATQAENVEINAL
+235 AAQVENVEITAL
-247 SLNNLAYVY
+247 SLNNLA
-256 IERGDYQKAQQVCE
+256 QVCE

-304 KALQYLIDGQRLA
+304 QALQYLIDCQRLA

-336 YLDRGD
+336 YLDKGD

-356 IQLYDMPGDIG
+356 IQLCDMPGDIG

-382 KKAENYITRVLRLA
+382 KRAENYITRILRLA
-396 TTLNYPLS
+396 TTLNYPLTI
-404 VADAWMNLGVVYNNE
+404 ADAWMNLGVVYNNE

-438 LNISPRIAALMN
+438 LKINPRIAALMN
-450 NIASLNQHQGN
+450 NIATLNQHQGY

-467 GQLEA
+467 SQLEA
-472 LRIHQELSMPFD
+472 LRIHQELNMPFD

-495 YLDLKD
+495 YLDMKD
-501 VVKSEEY
+501 VTKSEEY
-508 FKKGL
+508 FRKGL
-513 KLAQK
+513 ELAQK
-518 LNYSYMIWYCQTGLG
+518 LNYSHMIWYCQTGLG
-533 QILLEQGKRE
+533 RILLEQGERE
-543 ESLTYFKQAIDI
+543 ESLIYFKQAIDI

-583 IEVLWDLGRFEEAF
+583 VEVLWDLGRFEEAF

-619 KDEDEEMVNHLQD
+619 KDEDEEMVSYLQD

-648 AKSAEEQNTV
+648 TKPTEEQNTA
-658 YLEELQKILKKL
+658 YLGELQKILKKL
-670 QQSYFQVKEDLNHYS
+670 QQNYLQVKEDLNHYS

-691 VTINPLTLDKV
+691 VSINPLTLNKV
-702 RGILDKK
+702 RGILDKE
-709 TILLDYYITGDR
+709 IIILDYYITRDR

-737 NIKDINLNEKVD
+737 SIKDINLNKKVE

-756 ATEEDYKYQKI
+756 ATEEDYEYQKI
-767 CKELYQIL
+767 CKELYRIL

-783 GNKTTIGIIP
+783 GNKTTMGIIP
-793 HRSLFYLPFQALMT
+793 HRSLFYLPFQALMM
-807 EDGKFLVDSYN
+807 EDGKFLVDRYN

-835 RGNQESYL
+835 RGNQESYI
-843 GFGNPSFEGENL
+843 GFGNPSFEGTDL
-855 PPLPLSAEEVKIVA
+855 PSLPLSAEEVKIA
-869 PIFSFNN
+869 AQNFPYND
-876 VFVDKDATETKFKE
+876 VFIDKEATETKFKE
-890 ICSNFDVIH
+890 ICSNFDVVH
-899 LSTHGLADDKRP
+899 FSTHGLADDQRP
-911 LFSVIC
+911 LYSMIC

-922 QNDGEIRAYEVFSLN
+922 KNNGEVRAYEVFSLD
-937 LKANLVVLG
+937 LKANLVALG
-946 ACQTGLG
+946 ACETGLG

-961 VGLVRSFLY
+961 IGLVRSFLY

-982 VFDRPTMELFIKFFR
+982 VYDRPTMELFINFFK
-997 YWKQEGMTKVEALGR
+997 YWKKEGMSKAEALSR
-1012 AQRELAEEY
+1012 AQRELAKEY
-1021 GLPVCWAGFIL
+1021 GLPVAWAGFIM
-1032 IGDGR
+1032 IGDYR

>member
-1 MKIKNTFIIITGAI
+1 MIKKKSYCLVILWIVVILT
-15 ISLMGIFLF
+15 GIFLF
-24 PLIAQGV
+24 SSFAQELD
-31 SITLNDGTV
+31 ITLNDGTI
-40 INLPDTE
+40 INLPVIE
-47 ETEEFELSQW
+47 FEPSSWVEKETE
-57 IEKEIKKKDFLSYT
+57 KKDFLHYT
-71 LDISYLSPDQQKE
+71 FDISALSFDQQK
-84 IIKYIK
+84 KVTDYIQS
-90 GRADQIYLIGQYSR
+90 RVDQIYLTGQYSR
-104 LIEEMNVLK
+104 LVEEMNILK
-113 ALALAREEDDLL
+113 ALAISQGKDDLL

-157 ALQDNSGIMKVY
+157 DLQDNQGIMRVY
-169 ITLAGVY
+169 ITLAGIY
-176 QSYQDLAKSE
+176 QSYQDLNKSE
-186 EYAQKAQ
+186 EYAQLAYQ
-193 SLAEQLQDI
+193 LAEQLQDI
-202 SGEASTSLSFG
+202 SGKASSFLSFG
-213 IISFY
+213 IIYFY
-218 RGDLEKAE
+218 QGDLEKAE
-226 KYFLDSCDL
+226 KYFLDSCNL
-235 ATQAENVEINAL
+235 AAQVENVEITAL

-256 IERGDYQKAQQVCE
+256 VEKGNYQKAQQICE
-270 SSLQVSLENGFK
+270 SSLQVSLEAGFK

-294 IYHEVWGDSN
+294 LYHEIWGDSN
-304 KALQYLIDGQRLA
+304 QALQYLIDGQRLA
-317 REMELGYQE
+317 REMDLGYQE

-336 YLDRGD
+336 YLDKGD
-342 FENAKKV
+342 FQNAKKV
-349 LEEAEEL
+349 LEKAEDL
-356 IQLYDMPGDIG
+356 LQLYDMPGDIG
-367 VYTNLGSLYLQTNDL
+367 VYTNLGNLYLQTNDL

-404 VADAWMNLGVVYNNE
+404 IADAWMNLGVVYNNE
-419 ERYKDALAAYTEAM
+419 ERYKDALAAYTEAI

-438 LNISPRIAALMN
+438 LNIQPRIAALMN
-450 NIASLNQHQGN
+450 NFASLNQHLGN

-467 GQLEA
+467 SQLEA
-472 LRIHQELSMPFD
+472 LRIHQELNMPFD

-495 YLDLKD
+495 YLDMKD
-501 VVKSEEY
+501 VTKSEEY
-508 FKKGL
+508 FRKGL
-513 KLAQK
+513 ELAQK
-518 LNYSYMIWYCQTGLG
+518 LNYSHMIWYCQTGLG
-533 QILLEQGKRE
+533 RILLEQGKRE
-543 ESLTYFKQAIDI
+543 ESLAYFKEAIDI

-560 EKLTSSEM
+560 EKLTSTEM

-583 IEVLWDLGRFEEAF
+583 VEVLWDLGRFEEAF

-632 LETRISSLQE
+632 LETRIASLQE

-648 AKSAEEQNTV
+648 AKPAEEQNTA

-670 QQSYFQVKEDLNHYS
+670 QQSYFQVKEDLNYYS

-702 RGILDKK
+702 RGVLDKE
-709 TILLDYYITGDR
+709 IVLLDYYITGDR

-737 NIKDINLNEKVD
+737 SIKDINLNKKIE
-749 EARKAFT
+749 EARKVFT
-756 ATEEDYKYQKI
+756 TTEEDCDYQKI
-767 CKELYQIL
+767 CEELYRIL
-775 FAQIKPLT
+775 FAPIKALI
-783 GNKTTIGIIP
+783 GEKTTIGVIP
-793 HRSLFYLPFQALMT
+793 HRGLFYLPFQALRG
-807 EDGKFLVDSYN
+807 EEGFLVNRYN

-843 GFGNPSFEGENL
+843 GFGNPSFEGTDL
-855 PPLPLSAEEVKIVA
+855 PSLPLSAEEVKIVA
-869 PIFSFNN
+869 RSFPYND
-876 VFVDKDATETKFKE
+876 VFIDKEANETKFKE

-899 LSTHGLADDKRP
+899 LSTHGLADDQRP

-922 QNDGEIRAYEVFSLN
+922 QNDGEVRAYEVFSLN
-937 LKANLVVLG
+937 LKANLVALG
-946 ACQTGLG
+946 ACETGLG

-970 AGTPTVIASLWS
+970 AGAPTVIASLWS
-982 VFDRPTMELFIKFFR
+982 VYDRPTMELFINFFK
-997 YWKQEGMTKVEALGR
+997 YWKQEGMSKVEALGR

-1021 GLPVCWAGFIL
+1021 GLPVTWAGFIL
-1032 IGDGR
+1032 IGDYR

>member
-1 MKIKNTFIIITGAI
+1 M
-15 ISLMGIFLF
+15 LLLVLF
-24 PLIAQGV
+24 PLLSQAQGI
-31 SITLNDGTV
+31 SIILNDGTL
-40 INLPDTE
+40 ISLPDTE
-47 ETEEFELSQW
+47 FEPSLW
-57 IEKEIKKKDFLSYT
+57 VENEIKKKDFLSYS
-71 LDISYLSPDQQKE
+71 LDIASLSPEQQKE
-84 IIKYIK
+84 VIKYIK
-90 GRADQIYLIGQYSR
+90 DRANQIYLIGQYSR

-113 ALALAREEDDLL
+113 ALALSTGNDNLFAD
-125 AESLY
+125 SLY

-135 WYRQGKDDD
+135 WYRQGKDDN
-144 ARQVLLQ
+144 AQQVLLQ

-169 ITLAGVY
+169 ITLAGIY

-186 EYAQKAQ
+186 EYAQLAYQ
-193 SLAEQLQDI
+193 LAEQLQDT
-202 SGEASTSLSFG
+202 SGKASTFLSFG

-282 CGEFAVKLSLAR
+282 CGEFAAKLSLAR
-294 IYHEVWGDSN
+294 LSHEAWGDSN
-304 KALQYLIDGQRLA
+304 QALQYLIDGQGLA

-326 AWVLNNMGII
+326 SWVLNNMGII

-342 FENAKKV
+342 FENARKV

-356 IQLYDMPGDIG
+356 IQLYNMPGDIG
-367 VYTNLGSLYLQTNDL
+367 VYTNLGSLFLQTNDL
-382 KKAENYITRVLRLA
+382 KRAENYITRVLRLA
-396 TTLNYPLS
+396 TNLNYPLTI
-404 VADAWMNLGVVYNNE
+404 ADAWMNLGVVYNNE
-419 ERYKDALAAYTEAM
+419 ERYKDALAAYNEAM
-433 KIYEE
+433 KIYEK
-438 LNISPRIAALMN
+438 LNIQPRIAALMN
-450 NIASLNQHQGN
+450 NIASLNQHQGS

-467 GQLEA
+467 SQLEA
-472 LRIHQELSMPFD
+472 LRIHQELNMPFD

-495 YLDLKD
+495 YLDMKE
-501 VVKSEEY
+501 VTKSEEY
-508 FKKGL
+508 FKKSL
-513 KLAQK
+513 ELAQK
-518 LNYSYMIWYCQTGLG
+518 LNYSQMIWYCQTGLG
-533 QILLEQGKRE
+533 RILLEQGKRE
-543 ESLTYFKQAIDI
+543 ESLVYFKQAIDI

-560 EKLTSSEM
+560 EKLTSAEM

-611 LGGTMLKV
+611 LGGTILKV
-619 KDEDEEMVNHLQD
+619 KDEDKEMVNRLQD
-632 LETRISSLQE
+632 LETRIVSLQE

-648 AKSAEEQNTV
+648 AKPVEEQNTA
-658 YLEELQKILKKL
+658 YLEELQKILEKL
-670 QQSYFQVKEDLNHYS
+670 QQSYLQVKEDLNYYS

-702 RGILDKK
+702 K
-709 TILLDYYITGDR
+709 TVLGEEIIFLDYYITGDR

-737 NIKDINLNEKVD
+737 SIKDINLNKKVE

-756 ATEEDYKYQKI
+756 DAKGEYDYQKI
-767 CKELYQIL
+767 CEELYRIL
-775 FAQIKPLT
+775 FTPVKTLI

-793 HRSLFYLPFQALMT
+793 HRSLFYLPFQALKG
-807 EDGKFLVDSYN
+807 EDGFLVDQYN
-818 LFYIPSASVYS
+818 LFYVPSASVYS

-843 GFGNPSFEGENL
+843 GFGNPSFEGKDL
-855 PPLPLSAEEVKIVA
+855 PSLPLSAEEVKIA
-869 PIFSFNN
+869 AQNFPYND
-876 VFVDKDATETKFKE
+876 VFIDKEATETKFKE
-890 ICSNFDVIH
+890 ICSDFDVIH
-899 LSTHGLADDKRP
+899 LSTHGLADDQRP
-911 LFSVIC
+911 LYSIIC

-922 QNDGEIRAYEVFSLN
+922 QNNGEVRAYEVFSLD
-937 LKANLVVLG
+937 LKANLVALG
-946 ACQTGLG
+946 ACETGLG

-961 VGLVRSFLY
+961 IGLVRSFLY

-982 VFDRPTMELFIKFFR
+982 VYDRPTMELFINFFK
-997 YWKQEGMTKVEALGR
+997 YWKKEGMSKVEALGR
-1012 AQRELAEEY
+1012 AQRELAKEY
-1021 GLPVCWAGFIL
+1021 GLPVAWAGFIM
-1032 IGDGR
+1032 IGDYR